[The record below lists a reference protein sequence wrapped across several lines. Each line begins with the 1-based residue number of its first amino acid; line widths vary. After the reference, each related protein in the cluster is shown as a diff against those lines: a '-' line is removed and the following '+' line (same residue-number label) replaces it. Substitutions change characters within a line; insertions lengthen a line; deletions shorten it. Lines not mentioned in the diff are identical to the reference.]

1 MKPHENIAAHQRAVE
16 AAESEDGP
24 HVRTWAVYAGIAGS
38 KYLGEVEAPTGA
50 AAIEAAYGLGE
61 ASISLC
67 HRCADQVQDPE
78 VEHATVVCGDEEATD
93 RPDPDLRLHE
103 IVRAR
108 QALRLWELAERA
120 AVGFPVAGRDQPCP
134 AFVSIWPPLE
144 PGQGW
149 RVSLSHGGT
158 FDGATLAE
166 AVEAALAGLKP

>member
-1 MKPHENIAAHQRAVE
+1 MRAMRSMTGGKIHAVLDNAHEI
-16 AAESEDGP
+16 
-24 HVRTWAVYAGIAGS
+24 GI
-38 KYLGEVEAPTGA
+38 YLLARCGARCITGA
-50 AAIEAAYGLGE
+50 LEWPPETGDAAIEAAYGLGE

-78 VEHATVVCGDEEATD
+78 VEHVTVICGDEEATD
-93 RPDPDLRLHE
+93 RPDPDLRLHD

-120 AVGFPVAGRDQPCP
+120 AVGFPVAGRGQPCP

-149 RVSLSHGGT
+149 RISLSHGGT
-158 FDGATLAE
+158 FDGASLAE
-166 AVEAALAGLKP
+166 AVEAALAGLGHG